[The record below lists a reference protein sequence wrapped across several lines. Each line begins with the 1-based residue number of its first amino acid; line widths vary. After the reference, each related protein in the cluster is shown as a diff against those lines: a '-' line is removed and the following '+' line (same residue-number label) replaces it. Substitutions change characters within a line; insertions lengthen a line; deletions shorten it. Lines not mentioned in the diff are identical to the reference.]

1 MGLDS
6 GPKYFSSPQTWL
18 RNKRTERIGRTGA
31 TQKRCPPRSQTLD
44 LGVGTQAVELIQGFV
59 SMGGTPLAE
68 LGGDLVKGSALG
80 LRHLEVGEDEEE
92 DQQDGEDDE
101 DVGATEVLQGEKKK
115 KRYHSSA

>member
-6 GPKYFSSPQTWL
+6 GPKYFSLPRTWL
-18 RNKRTERIGRTGA
+18 CNKRVERMGRTGA
-31 TQKRCPPRSQTLD
+31 TRRRCPPRSQTLD
-44 LGVGTQAVELIQGFV
+44 LGVGTQAVELIRGLV

-68 LGGDLVKGSALG
+68 LGSNLIKGSAPG

-101 DVGATEVLQGEKKK
+101 DVGATEVL
-115 KRYHSSA
+115 